1 MMVRWFIIV
10 FFAIFLSDLEAQ
22 VLPFNEYIELVK
34 ANHPLARQ
42 ARLQTDFGSANQL
55 MARGGFDPKIEAS
68 QDHKSFDGKNYFRI
82 TNTQLKIPT
91 WFGVEVKGGYER
103 ANGQFLNNSD
113 FLPDRGLWNF
123 GLSVPLGKGLIIDE
137 RRAALKQAEI
147 FIAATEQQRKVM
159 LNQLLYES
167 TVSYLN
173 WQQANQRMD
182 IVRQGL
188 QLAADRLG
196 NTVSGFVNG
205 DLPAIDTLES
215 FIALQT
221 RQQMMIDA
229 RRDLANARADLELYL
244 WSDGFIPL
252 EMEESTIPESFD
264 IQFVRNE
271 ANQLMVNEELLLR
284 DHPEILSYLYKIDML
299 NVENRLNKE
308 AIKPDLSISYQPLI
322 AATSNQ
328 LFAPLNANNYK
339 LGASFQYPIFTR
351 KERGKVQLTDLKI
364 QETDLAM
371 SNKRQSIQT
380 KLMAY
385 RENIELLE
393 ESVPLVENTVTN
405 YNRML
410 IAEKRKFTIG
420 ESSVFLVNS
429 RENKYLESQTKLIDT
444 QIKLIKN
451 RITYLLLT
459 GKLSEVL

>member
-1 MMVRWFIIV
+1 MMVRWFLIV
-10 FFAIFLSDLEAQ
+10 FFTVFLSDIEAQ
-22 VLPFNEYIELVK
+22 VLPFNAYIELVK
-34 ANHPLARQ
+34 TNHPLARQ
-42 ARLQTDFGSANQL
+42 ARLQTDLGRANQL
-55 MARGGFDPKIEAS
+55 MASGGFDPKIEAS
-68 QDHKSFDGKNYFRI
+68 HDHKSFDGKNYYRI
-82 TNTQLKIPT
+82 TNTQLKVPT

-103 ANGQFLNNSD
+103 TDGQFLDNSN
-113 FLPDRGLWNF
+113 FLPARGLWNF

-147 FIAATEQQRKVM
+147 FMAATEQQRKVM

-173 WQQANQRMD
+173 WQQAHQRLD

-188 QLAADRLG
+188 QLASERLG
-196 NTVSGFVNG
+196 NTISGFENG

-221 RQQMMIDA
+221 RQQMMLDA
-229 RRDLANARADLELYL
+229 RRDLANARADLELFL

-252 EMEESTIPESFD
+252 EMEESTIPDSFD
-264 IQFVRNE
+264 IQFVRDKT
-271 ANQLMVNEELLLR
+271 NQLMVNEGLLIGG
-284 DHPEILSYLYKIDML
+284 HPEILSYLYKIDML

-308 AIKPDLSISYQPLI
+308 AIKPDLRISYQPLI
-322 AATSNQ
+322 AATSEQ
-328 LFAPLNANNYK
+328 LFAPLNTNNYK

-351 KERGKVQLTDLKI
+351 KERGKVQMTDLKI
-364 QETDLAM
+364 QEADLAM

-385 RENIELLE
+385 RQNINLLE
-393 ESVPLVENTVTN
+393 EQVPLVANTVAN

-410 IAEKRKFTIG
+410 LAEKRKFTIG
-420 ESSVFLVNS
+420 ESSIFLVNS

-451 RITYLLLT
+451 RMTYLLLT
-459 GKLSEVL
+459 GKLDEVL